1 MTDLLLVDTEL
12 LCVTGSELT
21 EGEGPSVKTGTESD
35 STLLG
40 VDLNITESLVV
51 VGRDDDV
58 DGLDGSVEGLVEVLL
73 ADLQLEKGSIDLV
86 DDTDGLDSL
95 GQSLTQDGL
104 GLHTDTVNA
113 VDDDEGTIGN
123 SESSSDFRREIYVTG
138 GVNQVDQELV
148 ACERAGLA
156 RCEKTI
162 LRAKAWA
169 HSRSFGRWR
178 RGPPSP
184 SQSTWKWRW
193 T

>member
-1 MTDLLLVDTEL
+1 MHGGRSNRMTDLLLVDTEL

-123 SESSSDFRREIYVTG
+123 SESSSDFRREINVTG
-138 GVNQVDQELV
+138 GVDQVDQELV
-148 ACERAGLA
+148 ACER
-156 RCEKTI
+156 T
-162 LRAKAWA
+162 
-169 HSRSFGRWR
+169 
-178 RGPPSP
+178 
-184 SQSTWKWRW
+184 
-193 T
+193 